1 MKKIFIFKFSFKY
14 YPTCNSTVIAILN
27 VYIFIIAV
35 LQFNFVTKYFCYDT
49 VISFVTVFL

>member
-14 YPTCNSTVIAILN
+14 YPTCNSTVTAILN